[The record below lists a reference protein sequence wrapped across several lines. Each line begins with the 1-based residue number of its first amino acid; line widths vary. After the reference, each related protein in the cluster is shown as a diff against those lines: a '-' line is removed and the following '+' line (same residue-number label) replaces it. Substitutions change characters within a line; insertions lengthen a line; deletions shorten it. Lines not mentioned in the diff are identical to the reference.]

1 MHVRGWFLSAGFWTL
16 TLHRCMAHAWSC
28 TWTIPLVLLLL
39 FFLAFRK
46 KNTVGCASNMYI
58 GKAEQRADAE
68 LRQVPRS
75 NSRLRSPRFGDNP
88 YAIYFRSPKLIFRG
102 CARRVLTVR
111 IVASGNRSALA
122 APRANKILFTSR
134 SFWLTCTP
142 WQILIQNIFFIASRH
157 FRCCSFFESH
167 RRLL

>member
-1 MHVRGWFLSAGFWTL
+1 MHGHAHGLSHSYYFFYSSW
-16 TLHRCMAHAWSC
+16 
-28 TWTIPLVLLLL
+28 LLG
-39 FFLAFRK
+39 K

-122 APRANKILFTSR
+122 APGQIKYYLRADPSG
-134 SFWLTCTP
+134 
-142 WQILIQNIFFIASRH
+142 
-157 FRCCSFFESH
+157 
-167 RRLL
+167 